1 MTLLQRYMAISNE
14 IKDTNLFV
22 DTTITDTFLNSKGV
36 PTKSGLGILFTQK
49 TISVKVGN
57 KYRFTYNTVK
67 ATSEV
72 TPSIRVSYLTSN
84 GTFSS
89 REVITVSKPG
99 VSLITIPTNI
109 ALMDIRVDDPSSPT
123 NAYITDIIVEEVI

>member
-1 MTLLQRYMAISNE
+1 MTLLQRYMNISNE

-22 DTTITDTFLNSKGV
+22 NTTITDTFINSKGV
-36 PTKSGLGILFTQK
+36 PTKSGMGILFTQK
-49 TISVKVGN
+49 TLSVKAGN
-57 KYRFTYNTVK
+57 RYRFTYNTVK

-72 TPSIRVSYLTSN
+72 TPSIRVSYFKIN

-89 REVITVSKPG
+89 RELITVSQPG
-99 VSLITIPTNI
+99 VSLITIPNNI
-109 ALMDIRVDDPSSPT
+109 VSMDIRVDDPASPT